1 MATDEEVLAQL
12 APPSDP
18 NWDNLWESVEMWRH
32 DPTPFTWKNIETG
45 SRYMPWVKFDE
56 SFDLTFT
63 SMVRVGLLLPS
74 TEWRP
79 LVTKQTWEEQVS
91 DIAEYSLATCARFLT
106 FIARRDR
113 ISEGFMAGHLEN
125 GQLLL
130 ALDRARTLVAP
141 NWKSSWF

>member
-1 MATDEEVLAQL
+1 MATDKEVVAQL

-45 SRYMPWVKFDE
+45 ARAMPWVKFDE
-56 SFDLTFT
+56 SFDLTFAY
-63 SMVRVGLLLPS
+63 MVRVGLLLPS

-91 DIAEYSLATCARFLT
+91 DIAEYSLASCARFLT

-125 GQLLL
+125 GQILL
-130 ALDRARTLVAP
+130 ALDRARTLVSP